1 MNDKEILKW
10 LLEGDV
16 SIQYQCYRDLLG
28 IDKLDLQAKIAVDGW
43 GKELLSRRE
52 KNGHWGGG
60 FYKAKWISSHY
71 TLLELK
77 HLAISPNIPEIAETI
92 QIIFKNER
100 ASDGGVNPVGSVKYS
115 DVCIN
120 GMVLNYACYFKTEEQ
135 LLKPVVDF
143 LLSQKMKDGGFN
155 CHSNRKGATH
165 SSFHTTLSVLE
176 GIMEYEK
183 NGYKY
188 RINELFEAKKSS
200 QNLLFEHN
208 LFRSDKTNTIIKT
221 SFLKFPYPARWYYD
235 ILKAM
240 DYFQMSD
247 TKHVKGMNEALD
259 LIINR
264 RNTDGLWKLS
274 APYPG
279 RVHFTMEQ
287 AGKSSRWNT
296 LRALRVLHFYGKLK
310 NNFSSSML

>member
-10 LLEGDV
+10 LLDGDV

-28 IDKLDLQAKIAVDGW
+28 IYRSDLKTRIALEGW

-77 HLAISPNIPEIAETI
+77 HLAISPIIPEIAETI

-120 GMVLNYACYFKTEEQ
+120 GMVLNYACYFKTEEV
-135 LLKPVVDF
+135 LLTPVVDF
-143 LLSQKMKDGGFN
+143 LLSQKMNDGGFN

-188 RINELFEAKKSS
+188 RINELLEAKKSS
-200 QNLLFEHN
+200 QDLLFEHN
-208 LFRSDKTNTIIKT
+208 LFRSDKSNKIIKS
-221 SFLKFPYPARWYYD
+221 SFLKFPYPGRWYYD

-247 TKHVKGMNEALD
+247 TKHDIGMNEALD
-259 LIINR
+259 FIVNR
-264 RNTDGLWKLS
+264 RNADGLWKLS
-274 APYPG
+274 AAYPG
-279 RVHFTMEQ
+279 RVHFILEQ
-287 AGKSSRWNT
+287 TGKPSRWNT

-310 NNFSSSML
+310 NNFSTSML